1 MTEPETPGVKQA
13 LFAERFWNNTS
24 ATFTFVEKKR
34 MNLARVLSVRS
45 MLLLLDNP
53 ATSLDPATTESMAKL
68 TEAIN
73 QKNRG
78 ILAIFHHPELFKRL
92 SDRAVRLQAPGL
104 VIPKLC

>member
-1 MTEPETPGVKQA
+1 MTEPETLGVKQA
-13 LFAERFWNNTS
+13 FSAERFWNSTS
-24 ATFTFVEKKR
+24 ATFAFVEKKR
-34 MNLARVLSVRS
+34 INLARGLSFRS
-45 MLLLLDNP
+45 MLLLLDKP
-53 ATSLDPATTESMAKL
+53 TPSLDPATTEGMAKL